1 MIEPEQWLEI
11 EPMDV
16 DDDEYETIN
25 IRAMDI
31 AKMDPAQKELFEWNA
46 MLDKECRISRM

>member
-1 MIEPEQWLEI
+1 VGGTTALVEKPMIEPKEWLEI
-11 EPMDV
+11 GPMDV

-31 AKMDPAQKELFEWNA
+31 AKMDPAQKELFE
-46 MLDKECRISRM
+46 